1 MSKKAGSLN
10 IWDVLVQHFMPTTE
24 DIANWEMLAIY
35 GLHLVSPQ
43 VPHGVWV
50 SGTDM
55 YMILTN
61 TFLAMY
67 AASEMLNSARFHDKM
82 MVAMRHSRIFSIL
95 DENHPQQNR
104 ILQSNS
110 WWLK

>member
-1 MSKKAGSLN
+1 MKTYARFQKKTIVCRESVGVVKPVSKKAGSLN

-50 SGTDM
+50 SGTNM

-67 AASEMLNSARFHDKM
+67 AASEMLNSACFTIK
-82 MVAMRHSRIFSIL
+82 
-95 DENHPQQNR
+95 
-104 ILQSNS
+104 
-110 WWLK
+110 